1 MAPSTPNNE
10 AMKGREAN
18 THFSPYIT
26 GLVTLKINPDRLAQ
40 LNLNN
45 TNPGT
50 PTAATTMVGRSF
62 VPDAATAGN
71 SRAAS
76 ADRTGDRVAMPTM
89 AATHGAPTRQYLNSK
104 VTAHVVEAMK
114 IVAKEQYVSYIFT
127 RDDTSRHVG
136 WTFRNTDNVWFR
148 SWNNRPADPLRVL
161 GEFLLQRSKE
171 FEGTTDGTDGEA
183 AGDEAN
189 EADINGDEQ

>member
-1 MAPSTPNNE
+1 MNSFLPTPPSTHHFQIYRMAPSTTNKK
-10 AMKGREAN
+10 AMKGSKPLAKLSRENA
-18 THFSPYIT
+18 
-26 GLVTLKINPDRLAQ
+26 GLVTITVDPNRLAQ
-40 LNLNN
+40 LNLNSN
-45 TNPGT
+45 NSNSSNLGT

-114 IVAKEQYVSYIFT
+114 IVAKEQ
-127 RDDTSRHVG
+127 
-136 WTFRNTDNVWFR
+136 
-148 SWNNRPADPLRVL
+148 PADPLRVL

-171 FEGTTDGTDGEA
+171 LEETTDGADGEA

-189 EADINGDEQ
+189 EADKNGDEQ

>member
-1 MAPSTPNNE
+1 MSESTPIFDPPTLPDGAAAVQSE
-10 AMKGREAN
+10 
-18 THFSPYIT
+18 
-26 GLVTLKINPDRLAQ
+26 GLGAVTNIQNGDNGINGQDVTMGGQEDPGNKSLKPSDNSS
-40 LNLNN
+40 LNLNSN
-45 TNPGT
+45 NGNSSNLGT

-114 IVAKEQYVSYIFT
+114 IVAKEQ
-127 RDDTSRHVG
+127 
-136 WTFRNTDNVWFR
+136 
-148 SWNNRPADPLRVL
+148 PADPLRVL

-171 FEGTTDGTDGEA
+171 LEGTADGADGEA
-183 AGDEAN
+183 AGDDAN
-189 EADINGDEQ
+189 EADKNGDEQ

>member
-1 MAPSTPNNE
+1 MATPSPKETTEGKKPHVYVNAYN
-10 AMKGREAN
+10 
-18 THFSPYIT
+18 P
-26 GLVTLKINPDRLAQ
+26 GLVTIEIDPNRLAQ

-45 TNPGT
+45 PGTPT

-62 VPDAATAGN
+62 VSDAATAGN

-104 VTAHVVEAMK
+104 VTYHVVEAMK
-114 IVAKEQYVSYIFT
+114 IVAQE
-127 RDDTSRHVG
+127 
-136 WTFRNTDNVWFR
+136 
-148 SWNNRPADPLRVL
+148 RPADPLRVL

-171 FEGTTDGTDGEA
+171 VEGTTNGTDGEA
-183 AGDEAN
+183 AGDEAT
-189 EADINGDEQ
+189 EADKNGDEQ